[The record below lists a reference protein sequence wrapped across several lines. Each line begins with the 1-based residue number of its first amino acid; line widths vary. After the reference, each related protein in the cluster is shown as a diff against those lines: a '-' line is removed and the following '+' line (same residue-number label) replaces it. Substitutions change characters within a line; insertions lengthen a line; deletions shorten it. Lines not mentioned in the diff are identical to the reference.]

1 MNQNE
6 FSADGIPLQVLI
18 DEGQWQRLN
27 SELGEEMLK
36 EFADEYIQETLESW
50 VDTDTDP
57 LGLPDAAFKSLS
69 HRSAGAAGT
78 IGFKRLRYSFL
89 CMEHLADQGNRA
101 LYLEMMKRTL
111 ADTQAWLIAQQT

>member
-1 MNQNE
+1 MDQIE
-6 FSADGIPLQVLI
+6 FSAEGIPLQVLI

-36 EFADEYIQETLESW
+36 EFADEYMQETLEAW
-50 VDTDTDP
+50 VGAATDP
-57 LGLPDAAFKSLS
+57 MSFPDATFKSLA

-89 CMEHLADQGNRA
+89 CMEHLADQSHRA
-101 LYLEMMKRTL
+101 LYVQLMKTTL
-111 ADTQAWLIAQQT
+111 ADTQAWLEKQ

>member
-6 FSADGIPLQVLI
+6 FSVDGIPLQVLI
-18 DEGQWQRLN
+18 DEGQWQRLK
-27 SELGEEMLK
+27 SELGEDMLK

-50 VDTDTDP
+50 IDTSTDP
-57 LGLPDAAFKSLS
+57 MTLPDPTFKSLA

-89 CMEHLADQGNRA
+89 CMEHLADQGRRET
-101 LYLEMMKRTL
+101 YLQLMKATL
-111 ADTQAWLIAQQT
+111 ADTQAWLGQQ